1 MFSRSGWGIS
11 AFLTGSQVMTII
23 QKTSQAT
30 DVTVPDPRKSDSS
43 VCSRGCVGGS
53 LAMWLLSAFQQ
64 SRRYMAQGTQNR
76 RRWLQLPVQSC
87 LKS

>member
-11 AFLTGSQVMTII
+11 AFPTGSQVTTII

-43 VCSRGCVGGS
+43 VCSRGVGS

-64 SRRYMAQGTQNR
+64 SRGYMAQGTQNR
-76 RRWLQLPVQSC
+76 RWFQLPVQSC